1 LHGIAP
7 GGRLQI
13 SGAAKLRFQ
22 RRGAETALADLYHHD
37 PLRILMPGR
46 VDDTIPIAVL
56 VNTAGGLVGGDRLET
71 EIVLDDG
78 CAALITTQAAEKV
91 YRSAGRDVDITNHL
105 RVGAGGWA
113 EWLPHETIL
122 FDACRLRRR
131 LTIDVGAGARVLA
144 GETLV
149 FGRIARGEQVRSGL
163 VHDEWR
169 VRLDGKLAWADAL
182 HLDGDIA
189 RTLAAPAG
197 FDRARA
203 AATLVYAGAD
213 AAERLDLI
221 RDTIAPG
228 GGVASCLGPLVVARW
243 LSPTPHELRAAFGA
257 AWATLRGAI
266 GGLPGIVP
274 RIWHV

>member
-1 LHGIAP
+1 
-7 GGRLQI
+7 LQV
-13 SGAAKLRFQ
+13 SGTARLRFQ
-22 RRGAETALADLYHHD
+22 RRGAETALADLYQHD
-37 PLRILMPGR
+37 PLRILMPR
-46 VDDTIPIAVL
+46 PVDDTIPIAVL
-56 VNTAGGLVGGDRLET
+56 VNTAGGLVGGDRLAT

-78 CAALITTQAAEKV
+78 AAALITSQAAEKV
-91 YRSAGRDVDITNHL
+91 YRSAGRDIEITNHV

-131 LTIDVGAGARVLA
+131 LTLDLGPGARMLA

-149 FGRIARGEQVRSGL
+149 FGRIARGEQVRTGL

-169 VRLDGKLAWADAL
+169 VHSEGRLVWADAL

-189 RTLAAPAG
+189 RLLASPAG
-197 FDRARA
+197 FDGARA
-203 AATLVYAGAD
+203 AAMLVYAGDD
-213 AAERLDLI
+213 AADRLTFI

-228 GGVASCLGPLVVARW
+228 GGAASCLGPLVVARW
-243 LSPTPHELRAAFGA
+243 LSATPHELRVAFGT
-257 AWATLRGAI
+257 AWARLRAEL
-266 GGLPGIVP
+266 GGLPPILP

>member
-1 LHGIAP
+1 
-7 GGRLQI
+7 LQV

-22 RRGAETALADLYHHD
+22 RRGADTALADLYQHD

-46 VDDTIPIAVL
+46 VDDTVPIAVL
-56 VNTAGGLVGGDRLET
+56 VNTAGGLVGGDRLAT
-71 EIVLDDG
+71 EIALDDG
-78 CAALITTQAAEKV
+78 AAALVTTQAAEKV
-91 YRSAGRDVDITNHL
+91 YRSAGPDVEIANHL
-105 RVGAGGWA
+105 LVGAGGWA

-122 FDACRLRRR
+122 FDASRLRRR
-131 LTIDVGAGARVLA
+131 LMIDVGEGGRVLA

-149 FGRIARGEQVRSGL
+149 FGRIARGEQVRVGL

-169 VRLDGKLAWADAL
+169 VRLEGRLAWADAL

-189 RTLAAPAG
+189 RSLAAQAG
-197 FDRARA
+197 FDGARA

-213 AAERLDLI
+213 AADRLAFI
-221 RDTIAPG
+221 RETIEPG
-228 GGVASCLGPLVVARW
+228 GGAASCLGKLVVARW

-257 AWATLRGAI
+257 AWARLRAEL
-266 GGLPGIVP
+266 GGLPAILP